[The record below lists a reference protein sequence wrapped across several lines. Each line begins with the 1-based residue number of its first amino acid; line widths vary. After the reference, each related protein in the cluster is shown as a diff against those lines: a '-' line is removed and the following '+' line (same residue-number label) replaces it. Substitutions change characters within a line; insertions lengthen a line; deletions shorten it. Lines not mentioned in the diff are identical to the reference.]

1 MTRHDTM
8 QRIAAQ
14 HSYQCNFCYSP
25 LVCKA
30 VLCKSRLPFFATSA
44 REWSCSQ
51 ARGGNHRKLGV
62 HLSVCLCVF
71 CLCLCL
77 HVHVCLRLCWRLLC
91 LCAYIFV
98 SVCLRLTMCVFLYV
112 ILVCVLYL
120 LVCPFAL
127 FRLLAWQHRRILD
140 YGSADADGKYTTSGV

>member
-77 HVHVCLRLCWRLLC
+77 HVHVCLRLL
-91 LCAYIFV
+91 V
-98 SVCLRLTMCVFLYV
+98 SVCLHLC
-112 ILVCVLYL
+112 VCVPTSYYVCVPICNSRVYSL
-120 LVCPFAL
+120 LIGLSICFIPTFSL
-127 FRLLAWQHRRILD
+127 
-140 YGSADADGKYTTSGV
+140 TTSKNP